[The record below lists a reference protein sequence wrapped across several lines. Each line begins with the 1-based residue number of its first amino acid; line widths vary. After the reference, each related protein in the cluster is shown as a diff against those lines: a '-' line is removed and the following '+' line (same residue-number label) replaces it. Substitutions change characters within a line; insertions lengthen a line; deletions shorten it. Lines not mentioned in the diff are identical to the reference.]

1 MATFSIDDLQKLFNQ
16 TKDASLGAFIDELR
30 AMGTTMADSTVIA
43 QRFGDETVKKL
54 TGIQETAKSLLETFG
69 DFSKEAEKMQGAV
82 IGAVENIA
90 NSFGDFIQSSDL
102 AVDGL
107 GVLAVQ
113 GGLALEPLM
122 SVIPQSIAGLGQ
134 LGQVGYDAGSR
145 LTTAFAGVGPMLEKI
160 GGKSAKPFIDMLGA
174 YTEGADRVY
183 SLQRGVVALAAAQGT
198 LSSMVDQSTGQF
210 VDLNRAYMDQT
221 NLAYTSA
228 VATGQTVQSMMELS
242 QTIGSIP
249 GALTE
254 SVEAGQNMSQL
265 VATSRLATGF
275 MRSQSEVAKT
285 LADMYTNVGISGQE
299 AFEALANIYEKAG
312 DSKLRFDAFA
322 KTVLEIS
329 SNFKMLG
336 DNTRAATEVVRAFDK
351 AFQDSDISPAA
362 MQTVIQSLTAGV
374 QGMDRAKQA
383 FVSGQ
388 TGGPGGLAGAF
399 QMEYAMQTGNMDEVL
414 SKTMTAMQSQFGGQV
429 LTLKD
434 AAQNPALAGE
444 FYKQVQYLTQVA
456 GVAKDDREAYRI
468 LEAMQ
473 SGVMDIL
480 TPGAGADEGSKAL
493 ETSIDRGTA
502 IQEKQTSFLMR
513 IHQDTELLKYMQS
526 DIQRLASEGVT
537 EGFGVAD
544 QMRGAA
550 EDSALRGITDIA
562 GEGSGLVSLDREA
575 TIASK
580 IDDYMQDPLMRAI
593 FGGLASVGAQM
604 MTPGVDEEGRE
615 VGQLDLS
622 RGIGMITGAQAAQQG
637 DVGGLFSMLANS
649 PVGAQLGLTGAG
661 GAGAGP
667 GFDLGMFAPPGTGA
681 GLAPGVQP
689 APGGGPTGMMLP
701 FGGAEGVG
709 AGGLPPLPIEVT
721 SQPLEITV
729 NFSEPFDQR
738 VRKIVD
744 QRMGAAQRGEV
755 RAGVSGNSN

>member
-1 MATFSIDDLQKLFNQ
+1 MATFSIEDLQKLFDQ
-16 TKDASLGAFIDELR
+16 TKDTSLGAFIDELK
-30 AMGTTMADSTVIA
+30 AMGTTMTDATVIA

-54 TGIQETAKSLLETFG
+54 TGIQDAAKSLLETFG
-69 DFSKEAEKMQGAV
+69 AFSKEASDMQRAV
-82 IGAVENIA
+82 TKAVEDVA

-107 GVLAVQ
+107 GVLAIQ

-122 SVIPQSIAGLGQ
+122 GVIPKSIAGLGQ
-134 LGQVGYDAGSR
+134 LGQAGYDAGSR
-145 LTTAFAGVGPMLEKI
+145 ITTAFAGVGPML
-160 GGKSAKPFIDMLGA
+160 AKLGAPQSFIDMLGA
-174 YTEGADRVY
+174 YADGADRVY
-183 SLQRGVVALAAAQGT
+183 SLQRGVVALAASQGT
-198 LSSMVDQSTGQF
+198 LNSMIDQSTGQF

-285 LADMYTNVGISGQE
+285 LADMYTNVGTNGQE

-322 KTVLEIS
+322 STVLEIAS
-329 SNFKMLG
+329 SFKMLG

-362 MQTVIQSLTAGV
+362 MKSVIESLTAGV
-374 QGMDRAKQA
+374 QKLDIGRDA
-383 FVSGQ
+383 FVSAQ
-388 TGGPGGLAGAF
+388 TGGPGGLAGF
-399 QMEYAMQTGNMDEVL
+399 YQMEQARATGNMDEVL
-414 SKTMTAMQSQFGGQV
+414 SKTMTAMQAQFGGNV
-429 LTLKD
+429 LTLQD

-480 TPGAGADEGSKAL
+480 SPGAGAEEGSKAL
-493 ETSIDRGTA
+493 ETAVDRGTA
-502 IQEKQTSFLMR
+502 LQEKQTSFLMR
-513 IHQDTELLKYMQS
+513 IHQDTELLKYIQS
-526 DIQRLASEGVT
+526 DIQRLSSEGVT
-537 EGFGVAD
+537 EGMDIAD
-544 QMRGAA
+544 QMRGAG
-550 EDSALRGITDIA
+550 EESALRGITDIA

-580 IDDYMQDPLMRAI
+580 IDDYMQNPLMGAI
-593 FGGLASVGAQM
+593 FGGLASMGAQM

-615 VGQLDLS
+615 VGKLDLS
-622 RGIGMITGAQAAQQG
+622 RGMGMLSGAQGAQQG
-637 DVGGLFSMLANS
+637 DVGGLLSMLANS

-661 GAGAGP
+661 GVGAGP
-667 GFDLGMFAPPGTGA
+667 GFDLGMFAPGAGA

-689 APGGGPTGMMLP
+689 APGGGPAGMMLP
-701 FGGAEGVG
+701 FGGGESG
-709 AGGLPPLPIEVT
+709 AAGSLPTLPIEVT

-738 VRKIVD
+738 VRQIVD

-755 RAGVSGNSN
+755 RAGVGGNPNP